1 MIPLVPPLLNN
12 QRIRGVRF
20 RLDAKKC
27 LVGLSSAQHIQQSNA
42 LAPLSSTQQTTE
54 ALNAA

>member
-1 MIPLVPPLLNN
+1 MIPLVPPLLNS
-12 QRIRGVRF
+12 QRIRGVHF

-42 LAPLSSTQQTTE
+42 LAPLSSTQETTE